1 MVLMRKVPT
10 DMSHVQAWRYR
21 QCPPMTVMHGHGI
34 NPSAVATLTV
44 TELTPSSCS
53 DPEPAGRHMLTEMV
67 VDSYIPNDT
76 NMTEDDSRVQVS
88 LCK

>member
-1 MVLMRKVPT
+1 MIEVPI
-10 DMSHVQAWRYR
+10 DMSHVQTWRHHR
-21 QCPPMTVMHGHGI
+21 CPQMTVIYRHGI
-34 NPSAVATLTV
+34 NPSAGATFTV
-44 TELTPSSCS
+44 TEVRPSSCF

-88 LCK
+88 MCK